1 MPDLIDFFLGR
12 KMQRTV
18 CSGIMLWV
26 CYKLGV
32 EFDTYLPAAI
42 VVLSWVMEYL
52 AWQDGVIQ
60 GAKGWDRMPEAT
72 RAKVRKLY
80 DLLEKK
86 DSND

>member
-1 MPDLIDFFLGR
+1 
-12 KMQRTV
+12 
-18 CSGIMLWV
+18 
-26 CYKLGV
+26 
-32 EFDTYLPAAI
+32 
-42 VVLSWVMEYL
+42 MEYL